1 MAKDL
6 KKYRNDFP
14 ILKQIVNDEP
24 LIYFDNAAT
33 VQKPQAVIKAIS
45 HYYENDNANVHRGV
59 HTLAERTTQ
68 QFEDVRQ
75 VVADFIHAKSSAEV
89 LFTKGTTESLNWV
102 AQGFAQNRLKPGDEI
117 LISIMEHHSNLV
129 PWQQV
134 AQATGAKLVYINITD
149 DGQLDIND
157 AKLKMT
163 AKTKIV
169 ALTQISNVLGSINPI
184 KELTD
189 IAHTVGAVVICDGA
203 QSIPNMPVDV
213 QELDVDFFAFSGH
226 KIGAATGIGVLYGKS
241 NYLNEMQPL
250 EFGGEMIDF
259 VEEQQST
266 FKEIPWKFE
275 AGTPNIEGVISLGAT
290 IHYLNEVG
298 MANIQAHEQMLVTDL
313 LPKLK
318 VIPGITVYGPTESRK
333 RSGVI
338 SFNLEGLHPHDVA
351 TALDMQ
357 GIAVRAGH
365 HCAQPLMKRMGVSST
380 VRISLYLYNTLEEN
394 QKFIDALI
402 ATKEFFKNGTI

>member
-1 MAKDL
+1 MAKNL

-75 VVADFIHAKSSAEV
+75 VVADFIHAKYSAEI

-134 AQATGAKLVYINITD
+134 AQATGAKLVYIDITD

-169 ALTQISNVLGSINPI
+169 SLTQISNVLGSINPI
-184 KELTD
+184 KKLTD
-189 IAHTVGAVVICDGA
+189 MAHTVGAVVVCDGA

-226 KIGAATGIGVLYGKS
+226 KMGAATGIGVLYGKS
-241 NYLNEMQPL
+241 DYLNEMQPL

-298 MANIQAHEQMLVTDL
+298 MVNIQAHEQMLVTDL

-318 VIPGITVYGPTESRK
+318 AISGITVYGPTESKK

-380 VRISLYLYNTLEEN
+380 VRISLYFYNTLEEN